1 MYTSKKPII
10 QIAYAVKDVE
20 KAASF
25 WSKKFNIGPFYI
37 NEHIQISN
45 TLVNINNMN
54 TPILNHHKKI
64 NKSQG
69 GGF

>member
-45 TLVNINNMN
+45 TLVNKEISEFDHSSAYG
-54 TPILNHHKKI
+54 LK
-64 NKSQG
+64 
-69 GGF
+69 

>member
-45 TLVNINNMN
+45 TLVI
-54 TPILNHHKKI
+54 
-64 NKSQG
+64 
-69 GGF
+69 

>member
-10 QIAYAVKDVE
+10 QIAYAVKDIK

-45 TLVNINNMN
+45 TLVNKEISAVSYTHLTLPTNREV
-54 TPILNHHKKI
+54 
-64 NKSQG
+64 
-69 GGF
+69 